1 MNFKGST
8 FGNFACLIV
17 VLLVNTG
24 CTNLPSIPKVADAAQ
39 LGWQGRFSAIT
50 DPVAVGGQS
59 PTRDKESV
67 SGQFNL
73 SRFSNNELVLELA
86 NPLGLAVAQLRV
98 RNGQALLQIA
108 NQADQQASNLD
119 TLTEQAIGWRV
130 PIDKMANWLN
140 GKSNGPADDALFDA
154 NGRLIEASD
163 SGWRLKVSA
172 WREDGKPQRLHI
184 EWPVS
189 SGFTPKIPYTK
200 VSLRLIV
207 DSATSGSP

>member
-1 MNFKGST
+1 MNLKGST
-8 FGNFACLIV
+8 FGNLAFIIV
-17 VLLVNTG
+17 ALLVNTG
-24 CTNLPSIPKVADAAQ
+24 CTNLPNIPKPADAAQ
-39 LGWQGRFSAIT
+39 LGWQGRFSAVT
-50 DPVAVGGQS
+50 DPVAVNGLP
-59 PTRDKESV
+59 PTRDKDSV

-140 GKSNGPADDALFDA
+140 GKSNGPADDALFDE
-154 NGRLIEASD
+154 NGRLTEASD
-163 SGWRLKVSA
+163 SGWRLTVNA
-172 WREDGKPQRLHI
+172 WREDGKPQRLLI
-184 EWPVS
+184 QWPIGTS
-189 SGFTPKIPYTK
+189 FTPKIPYTK

-207 DSATSGSP
+207 DSVTSGSP